1 MEVMFMARVYT
12 EIIDLYIENK
22 DVYYTSGWVNAEY
35 YRRNCKNGDKIK
47 AVSLRYYDIVLGKR
61 ASEGVEELKIDSLKI
76 SQIYQYSFT
85 IFDGEKIIGRLLFI
99 CREREFNE
107 VMKFYTQPYILN
119 NSYLKFKQ
127 VYKEDIINSIKK
139 EYEL

>member
-1 MEVMFMARVYT
+1 MFMARVYT

-61 ASEGVEELKIDSLKI
+61 ALEGVEELKID
-76 SQIYQYSFT
+76 
-85 IFDGEKIIGRLLFI
+85 
-99 CREREFNE
+99 
-107 VMKFYTQPYILN
+107 
-119 NSYLKFKQ
+119 KQ
-127 VYKEDIINSIKK
+127 KAKK
-139 EYEL
+139 EYEEMEQLRYNRKMKKLQDIKRKQINHLTKVGV